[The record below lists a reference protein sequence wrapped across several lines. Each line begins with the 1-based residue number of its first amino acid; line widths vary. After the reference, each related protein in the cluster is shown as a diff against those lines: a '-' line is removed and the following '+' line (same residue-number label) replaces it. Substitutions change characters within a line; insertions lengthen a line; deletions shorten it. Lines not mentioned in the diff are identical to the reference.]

1 MFAYIKG
8 SLEEKATNYVVID
21 VGGIGYKIFMSNISI
36 NEIGELGKIVKVHT
50 YYYVR
55 EDVISLYGF
64 LHHDELKMF
73 ELLLSVSGI
82 GAKSFAVRALGA
94 NSAISTHSNI
104 TPAGIACAIISNNVA
119 LLKKIPGIGPKT
131 AQRIILELQD
141 KLKAEEELTKN
152 EQEEINFV
160 QNSENVNEA
169 IQALQI
175 LGYNKKEIDKAFEK
189 IANTDVSVE
198 ELIKKGLSILS
209 R

>member
-8 SLEEKATNYVVID
+8 SLEEKSTNYVVID

-36 NEIGELGKIVKVHT
+36 NEIGELGKLVKVHT

-55 EDVISLYGF
+55 ENDVSLYGF

-82 GAKSFAVRALGA
+82 GAKS
-94 NSAISTHSNI
+94 AIAMLSNI
-104 TPAGIACAIISNNVA
+104 TPAGFACAIISNNVA

-141 KLKAEEELTKN
+141 KLKSEEELAKN
-152 EQEEINFV
+152 DEQTEISFV
-160 QNSENVNEA
+160 PDTENVNEA
-169 IQALQI
+169 MQALQI

>member
-8 SLEEKATNYVVID
+8 SLEEKSTNYVVID

-55 EDVISLYGF
+55 EDNISLYGF

-82 GAKSFAVRALGA
+82 GAKS
-94 NSAISTHSNI
+94 AISMLSNI
-104 TPAGIACAIISNNVA
+104 TPAGFACAIISNNVA

-141 KLKAEEELTKN
+141 KLKSEEELTKN
-152 EQEEINFV
+152 GEQTEISVVN
-160 QNSENVNEA
+160 NTENVSEA

-189 IANTDVSVE
+189 IANTDVSA
-198 ELIKKGLSILS
+198 

>member
-8 SLEEKATNYVVID
+8 TLEEKSTNYVVID

-55 EDVISLYGF
+55 EDNISLYGF

-82 GAKSFAVRALGA
+82 GAKS
-94 NSAISTHSNI
+94 AIAMLSNI
-104 TPAGIACAIISNNVA
+104 TPAGFACAIISNNVA

-141 KLKAEEELTKN
+141 KLKSEEELAKN
-152 EQEEINFV
+152 DQQTEISFV
-160 QNSENVNEA
+160 PDTENVNEA